1 MHIYLNNMANL
12 AQQEQATD
20 EEQRVID
27 KFNLSFN
34 LCSVIPV
41 INTFILDKCCFAAKA
56 DYDINNLADIQI
68 ALVLYIVLHSGI
80 RAGSAG
86 NDDGHMTNMTNSHLP
101 WILKIYDKYKVLNKY
116 INHLNK
122 CCNIHCF
129 IKDNMAIDK
138 GAFKIDGGNAVHVYN
153 KFL

>member
-1 MHIYLNNMANL
+1 MANL

-56 DYDINNLADIQI
+56 DYANLREA
-68 ALVLYIVLHSGI
+68 HR
-80 RAGSAG
+80 RAVWQRLA
-86 NDDGHMTNMTNSHLP
+86 
-101 WILKIYDKYKVLNKY
+101 
-116 INHLNK
+116 
-122 CCNIHCF
+122 
-129 IKDNMAIDK
+129 
-138 GAFKIDGGNAVHVYN
+138 
-153 KFL
+153 

>member
-1 MHIYLNNMANL
+1 MANL

-68 ALVLYIVLHSGI
+68 ALVLYIVLFYHQHTLGDVKYVYKLSVRDMYYKSLNI
-80 RAGSAG
+80 
-86 NDDGHMTNMTNSHLP
+86 TNS
-101 WILKIYDKYKVLNKY
+101 
-116 INHLNK
+116 
-122 CCNIHCF
+122 CNC
-129 IKDNMAIDK
+129 
-138 GAFKIDGGNAVHVYN
+138 
-153 KFL
+153 

>member
-1 MHIYLNNMANL
+1 MANL

-68 ALVLYIVLHSGI
+68 ALVLYIVLFYLSLMIDPPQCCHPF
-80 RAGSAG
+80 
-86 NDDGHMTNMTNSHLP
+86 L
-101 WILKIYDKYKVLNKY
+101 Y
-116 INHLNK
+116 IS
-122 CCNIHCF
+122 I
-129 IKDNMAIDK
+129 
-138 GAFKIDGGNAVHVYN
+138 
-153 KFL
+153 